1 MVVDFAGG
9 SQPRVGRPRLLF
21 EFDPARLRFVCRPM
35 RCYDVARDGK
45 RFYVIHT
52 PAPLPSPVVTHVS
65 LVQNW
70 FQELR
75 AKVPVRR

>member
-9 SQPRVGRPRLLF
+9 LPPRVGRPRPLF
-21 EFDPARLRFVCRPM
+21 EFDPARLRFVCRPI

-52 PAPLPSPVVTHVS
+52 ATPPSSPVVTHVS